1 MNIFQI
7 EQELKELF
15 DTLEENGGE
24 LTPELEEA
32 LAISQT
38 DFVNKIKSY
47 SNVIKQLDAD
57 LSAIKCE
64 KDRLKTLEDSK
75 KRTKERLSTIMCSA
89 ISMFGDTTRSGGK
102 FVDYGTGKASV
113 RNSIV
118 CNVDENVANQAVN
131 AIWKKF
137 TFGRQVNNPDLID
150 LYTADDIQ
158 KIVHEYNEGLNI
170 NLINQGLEA
179 NDENVTINKD
189 DLDLIDMEI
198 SLTLPASK
206 AFEGDTKKILKSL
219 TEAGLVEVKP
229 KVNKTFAKN
238 CIVNDGIDFNVAKVS
253 ENQSL
258 IIK

>member
-1 MNIFQI
+1 MNIFEI

-15 DTLEENGGE
+15 DSIEENGGE
-24 LTPELEEA
+24 ITPEIEEQ
-32 LAISQT
+32 LQITQSNFK
-38 DFVNKIKSY
+38 DKIKSY
-47 SNVIKQLDAD
+47 CTVIRSIDAD
-57 LSAIKCE
+57 LATIKDE
-64 KDRLKTLEDSK
+64 KNRLKCIEDSK
-75 KRTKERLSTIMCSA
+75 KRIKERLSDIICSA
-89 ISMFGDTTRSGGK
+89 ITMFGDTTKSGGK
-102 FVDYGTGKASV
+102 FVDYATGKASV

-118 CNVDENVANQAVN
+118 CNVDEDVANQVVN

-170 NLINQGLEA
+170 NLLNQGLEA
-179 NDENVTINKD
+179 NDEDVTINKD

-206 AFEGDTKKILKSL
+206 AFECDTKKILKSL

-229 KVNKTFAKN
+229 KVDKTFAKN
-238 CIVNDGIDFNVAKVS
+238 CIINDGIDFNVAKVS